1 VIRLRRSRSR
11 CGATARWTGCTLR
24 IEVEAWVDPGL
35 IARDA
40 DALDRRAADA
50 VSRQMPDMGSFT
62 WPTRAAP
69 A

>member
-40 DALDRRAADA
+40 DALGRRAADA